1 MKRWIFAISL
11 LVFCGCKTPA
21 DVATRTTATVYRI
34 ETSVP
39 DVWADEP
46 SQTLKLTAE
55 FRR

>member
-1 MKRWIFAISL
+1 MKKWIFAISL
-11 LVFCGCKTPA
+11 LVFCGCKTTE
-21 DVATRTTATVYRI
+21 DVAPKTISTVYRF